1 MKKIASLIL
10 AGALTLGLAVP
21 ALAAASLTTI
31 NVNGTKLTLPQTQPA
46 GEVIPMR
53 AFVEA
58 DNGGADWFA
67 EDNQSMFYIDGA
79 TMFVDFATGTAD
91 VMGEVFEGAFAVNG
105 VTYAPVAAVEAMAGV
120 SVTVKGTTC
129 DIKTPSSNPMVK
141 LAKDIQTAA
150 AMGSTMSV
158 SLDEMVSYHG
168 APADA
173 IAETVAYMPMMINAD
188 TVIVAKANKGKMKE
202 VKQFLEDRKA
212 ATIQGF
218 ENYLPEPLELA
229 KEGKIGTNG
238 DYAMLIISRDNAAA
252 IKLFNDFAKAN

>member
-21 ALAAASLTTI
+21 ALAAATLSTI
-31 NVNGTKLTLPQTQPA
+31 TVNGTKLTLPKDQPA
-46 GEVIPMR
+46 GEVVPMR

-58 DNGGADWFA
+58 DNGGAEWFA

-79 TMFVDFATGTAD
+79 SMFVDFATGTAD

-120 SVTVKGTTC
+120 SVTVSGTTC
-129 DIKTPSSNPMVK
+129 DIKTPSSDPMVK
-141 LAKDIQTAA
+141 LAKDIQTTTE
-150 AMGSTMSV
+150 MGSTMSV
-158 SLDEMVSYHG
+158 SLDEMVAYHG

-173 IAETVAYMPMMINAD
+173 IEEAVAYMPMMINAD
-188 TVIVAKANKGKMKE
+188 TVIVAKAANGKMKE

-212 ATIQGF
+212 VTIQGF

-229 KEGKIGTNG
+229 KEGKIVTNG